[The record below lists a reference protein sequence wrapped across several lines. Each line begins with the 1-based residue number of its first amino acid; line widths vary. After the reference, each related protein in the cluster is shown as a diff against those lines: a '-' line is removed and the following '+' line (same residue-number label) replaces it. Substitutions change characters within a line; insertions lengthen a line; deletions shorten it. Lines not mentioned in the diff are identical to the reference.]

1 MWSSSSSLLR
11 LLLLVLRQGSRFLF
25 FCGCSF
31 CCLDDLSH
39 AFTTPIFLFF
49 LFLTFSL
56 SFFPGLTLHQSTGIS
71 SSLHPPML
79 RAIPL
84 LRLIFDSPLAL
95 LPFIV
100 LSHNSF
106 PLRPSNLLFF
116 VSLHIFNDTTRFNAH
131 NIPFCFTFFAPRFLR
146 GIVFVFC
153 MAT

>member
-11 LLLLVLRQGSRFLF
+11 LLLLVLRQGSRFF
-25 FCGCSF
+25 FAVAASAALTIF
-31 CCLDDLSH
+31 HTLSRPR
-39 AFTTPIFLFF
+39 FSYFSY
-49 LFLTFSL
+49 FSL
-56 SFFPGLTLHQSTGIS
+56 SHFLFSLGLTLHQSTGIS

-131 NIPFCFTFFAPRFLR
+131 NIPFCLHFSHLDSCV
-146 GIVFVFC
+146 G
-153 MAT
+153 